1 MDCVTAIN
9 EAIAEASSPEAALEA
24 YIKENLRI
32 AAAEEHC
39 WMMGLAEGISG
50 PMGTDIASAHHE
62 LRRRLRSYIPSHRVA
77 GMLEK
82 MASKQIVMVAL
93 TLVVMVVV
101 SMTLLKSEFSVAGL
115 WEPSQHQVRRVEL
128 QPFRGWSYQE
138 WWRPWVDSFGNVAL
152 FVPWGYLLTL
162 LGWRLRWP
170 VVVATLASIS
180 LSAGI
185 ETLQFIFARGYS
197 DIDDVVFNSL
207 GGLLGALV
215 VSRSSWASS
224 GRAVLVFSVLSV
236 IVLSVFGM
244 SALPA

>member
-1 MDCVTAIN
+1 MD
-9 EAIAEASSPEAALEA
+9 
-24 YIKENLRI
+24 
-32 AAAEEHC
+32 
-39 WMMGLAEGISG
+39 
-50 PMGTDIASAHHE
+50 
-62 LRRRLRSYIPSHRVA
+62 
-77 GMLEK
+77 
-82 MASKQIVMVAL
+82 
-93 TLVVMVVV
+93 
-101 SMTLLKSEFSVAGL
+101 SV
-115 WEPSQHQVRRVEL
+115 
-128 QPFRGWSYQE
+128 
-138 WWRPWVDSFGNVAL
+138 GNVARC
-152 FVPWGYLLTL
+152 VPWGYLLAL

-236 IVLSVFGM
+236 IVLAVFGM

>member
-1 MDCVTAIN
+1 
-9 EAIAEASSPEAALEA
+9 
-24 YIKENLRI
+24 
-32 AAAEEHC
+32 
-39 WMMGLAEGISG
+39 
-50 PMGTDIASAHHE
+50 
-62 LRRRLRSYIPSHRVA
+62 
-77 GMLEK
+77 MLEK
-82 MASKQIVMVAL
+82 SASKQIVMVAL
-93 TLVVMVVV
+93 TLVMMVVV

-138 WWRPWVDSFGNVAL
+138 WWRPWVDSLGNVAL
-152 FVPWGYLLTL
+152 FVPWGYLLAL

-207 GGLLGALV
+207 GGLLGAMV
-215 VSRSSWASS
+215 AARSSWAGS

-236 IVLSVFGM
+236 IVLLVCGM
-244 SALPA
+244 SALSA